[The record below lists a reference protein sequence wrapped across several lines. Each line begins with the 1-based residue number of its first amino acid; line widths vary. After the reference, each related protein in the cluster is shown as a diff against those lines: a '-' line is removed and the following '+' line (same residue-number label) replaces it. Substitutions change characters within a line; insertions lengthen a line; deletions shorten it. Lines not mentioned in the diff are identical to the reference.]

1 MKAYDEFY
9 NPVAVDTMTTQ
20 WTSTAP
26 IGTFNG
32 NTFTATQA
40 GQTKLS
46 AQSGKGVA
54 TIDVEVIGR
63 AQIATMKINA
73 GDISLSEGQNYKL
86 PVLITTKSGKTREV
100 PANLI
105 QWEVKGID
113 ANVNA
118 DGVLHVTNLS
128 GKQSAQLIARY
139 DGYSTIMTLPIGIEK
154 LWYDLDTTGVMTSS
168 GKYPAE
174 VVSSVTINSST
185 GNKNIELAYD
195 FTKGKGTK
203 AAYALFNDKWGA
215 PIEGQPQ
222 YMKMKVNGDESMNW
236 LRAEFMDADGKSY
249 KVELTRNMNWKGWNL
264 VTANL
269 MDYNMKYPIVIK
281 SIYVANPEQGQDE
294 RALQGKIN
302 FDDILFVY
310 KGQLPALPQNK
321 VKLTVNKNTA
331 TLNNKTM
338 TLEQAPI
345 IMSGNTM
352 VPVRFVTEALGGT
365 VSWSDSERKVTITRG
380 EKLIE
385 LWINN
390 PNLLVNGDT
399 VTAEVAPLI
408 VNNLTLVPLRVISEK
423 LGWKVGWEPNGQIIT
438 LE

>member
-1 MKAYDEFY
+1 
-9 NPVAVDTMTTQ
+9 
-20 WTSTAP
+20 
-26 IGTFNG
+26 
-32 NTFTATQA
+32 
-40 GQTKLS
+40 
-46 AQSGKGVA
+46 
-54 TIDVEVIGR
+54 
-63 AQIATMKINA
+63 
-73 GDISLSEGQNYKL
+73 
-86 PVLITTKSGKTREV
+86 
-100 PANLI
+100 
-105 QWEVKGID
+105 
-113 ANVNA
+113 
-118 DGVLHVTNLS
+118 
-128 GKQSAQLIARY
+128 
-139 DGYSTIMTLPIGIEK
+139 
-154 LWYDLDTTGVMTSS
+154 
-168 GKYPAE
+168 
-174 VVSSVTINSST
+174 
-185 GNKNIELAYD
+185 
-195 FTKGKGTK
+195 
-203 AAYALFNDKWGA
+203 
-215 PIEGQPQ
+215 
-222 YMKMKVNGDESMNW
+222 MKMKVNGDESMNW

-310 KGQLPALPQNK
+310 KGQLPALQQNK

-331 TLNNKTM
+331 SLNNKTM

-365 VSWSDSERKVTITRG
+365 VSWTDSERKVTITRG
-380 EKLIE
+380 DKLIE

-390 PNLLVNGDT
+390 PDLLVNGNT

-408 VNNLTLVPLRVISEK
+408 ANNLTLVPLRVISEK
-423 LGWKVGWEPNGQIIT
+423 LGWKVGWDPKGQIIT